1 MSLRECWCT
10 YIGER
15 VHVMGGGVYF
25 REWKMLKLADVA
37 RQYPLPD
44 KSKTYT
50 VKTLGELNTT
60 WFQTGPHDFTV

>member
-1 MSLRECWCT
+1 
-10 YIGER
+10 
-15 VHVMGGGVYF
+15 MGGGIYF

-37 RQYPLPD
+37 RQYPLPV

-50 VKTLGELNTT
+50 VKTLGELNTA